1 MGELS
6 TQDRTTLLKILFA
19 LYTNNTKKIILL
31 ITEAG
36 WMPLATNSTEIENAL
51 NTASQSI
58 VNRRQQDF
66 SLGQVVTDLFRSLEK
81 FDVNVPY
88 QFTLLAK
95 TILVIEGITKQLT
108 PYLDMSTLIGP
119 ILLKYFTAEKKT
131 SC

>member
-1 MGELS
+1 M
-6 TQDRTTLLKILFA
+6 
-19 LYTNNTKKIILL
+19 KKIISL

-36 WMPLATNSTEIENAL
+36 WLPSVANSTEIENVL

-66 SLGQVVTDLFRSLEK
+66 SLGQVVADLFRSLEK

-108 PYLDMSTLIGP
+108 PYLDMSTLIDP
-119 ILLKYFTAEKKT
+119 ILLKYFAAEKKT